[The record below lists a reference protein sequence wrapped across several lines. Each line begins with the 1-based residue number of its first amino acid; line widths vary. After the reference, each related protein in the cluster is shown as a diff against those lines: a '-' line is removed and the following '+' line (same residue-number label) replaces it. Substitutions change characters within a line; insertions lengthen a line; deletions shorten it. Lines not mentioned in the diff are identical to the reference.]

1 MPVIQSNLIFNKFG
15 LYISS
20 VKGIIKGGVI
30 WKVNSIVEPLWFL
43 FKGIKE

>member
-1 MPVIQSNLIFNKFG
+1 MPVIQSNLIFNKSG

-20 VKGIIKGGVI
+20 VNGIIKGGVI
-30 WKVNSIVEPLWFL
+30 WKIKSIVEPLWFP